1 MKNPSTYLAPTYL
14 SDVVTYDEPAYFQE
28 MIDIEWRGQIQSTT
42 GGRKFKLYY
51 CGTYDEDLALLLDQD
66 DFPVVVYAED
76 CQTKERILLFDY
88 AKHGYDALFCDEYE
102 EEVLKQREGELQLL
116 HLGGETEFEILVYA
130 YYGIDYDEEM
140 EAFLNDEGQIELIS
154 GELISPEDLKRNGFD
169 FFGMD
174 VIDTKG
180 NRQRIVEFEL
190 A

>member
-1 MKNPSTYLAPTYL
+1 MNNPSTYQAPTYL

-42 GGRKFKLYY
+42 GGKKFKLYY
-51 CGTYDEDLALLLDQD
+51 CGTYEEEIALLVDQD

-102 EEVLKQREGELQLL
+102 EELLQQREGELQLL
-116 HLGGETEFEILVYA
+116 ALEGETAFEIITYA
-130 YYGIDYDEEM
+130 YYGIDYDDEM
-140 EAFLNDEGQIELIS
+140 EDFLNEEGEIELLS
-154 GELISPEDLKRNGFD
+154 GEIISPDELKRNGFD

-174 VIDTKG
+174 VIDQQG
-180 NRQRIVEFEL
+180 RRQTIVQFEL